1 MAGRG
6 QARQDKAGKQGANK
20 TMSRETD
27 NALLFMWSAPGDTV
41 YSPFTGIGSEGYM
54 SIKLGRKFIGTEL
67 KPSYF
72 RQAVGYLQSAESQP
86 ADLFSAGAA

>member
-1 MAGRG
+1 MAKSKSPR
-6 QARQDKAGKQGANK
+6 KAYQPRRITNDMAN
-20 TMSRETD
+20 
-27 NALLFMWSAPGDTV
+27 
-41 YSPFTGIGSEGYM
+41 
-54 SIKLGRKFIGTEL
+54 KFIGTEL